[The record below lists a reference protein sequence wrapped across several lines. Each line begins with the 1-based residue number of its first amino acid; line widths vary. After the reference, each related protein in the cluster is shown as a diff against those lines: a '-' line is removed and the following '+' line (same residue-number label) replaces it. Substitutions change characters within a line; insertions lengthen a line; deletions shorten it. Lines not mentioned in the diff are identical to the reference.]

1 MFPGVGTVVNMTTVL
16 LGTGVGVVVGHRLGQ
31 RTRDVVTDGLGLVTL
46 LIAASSAASINDP
59 AWSRAVGGSAPMLI
73 VLGSIVLGGI
83 TGSLLGIERRLE
95 GFGGWLQ
102 TRLTRRR
109 TSPSRSG
116 EGVARQRF
124 IEGFVTSSLVF
135 CVGPLT
141 VLGSIN
147 DGLGNGADQLFL
159 KSALDGFAAIAF
171 AASLGWG
178 VGASVLA
185 LLVVQGSL
193 TVLGAVLGDVLS
205 AAQVAALTATG
216 GLMLVGVALRLLRL
230 KQLPV
235 GDLLPGLVVAP
246 LLTGLVVLL
255 R

>member
-1 MFPGVGTVVNMTTVL
+1 M
-16 LGTGVGVVVGHRLGQ
+16 
-31 RTRDVVTDGLGLVTL
+31 
-46 LIAASSAASINDP
+46 
-59 AWSRAVGGSAPMLI
+59 
-73 VLGSIVLGGI
+73 
-83 TGSLLGIERRLE
+83 
-95 GFGGWLQ
+95 
-102 TRLTRRR
+102 
-109 TSPSRSG
+109 
-116 EGVARQRF
+116 
-124 IEGFVTSSLVF
+124 TSSLVF

-193 TVLGAVLGDVLS
+193 TALGAVLGDVLP

-216 GLMLVGVALRLLRL
+216 GLMLVGVALRLLRI
-230 KQLPV
+230 KQVPV
-235 GDLLPGLVVAP
+235 GDLLPGLLVAP
-246 LLTGLVVLL
+246 LLTALVAAL